1 MKPVFKKTIF
11 NEFVAFSYLQ
21 NNYQIKRLY
30 ALTSKCD
37 CNGNVHWLSERSEQ
51 IMVYALCG
59 FSNFQCIG
67 KRGYITYNS
76 SIYVSIHV
84 SIYVSIYFS
93 I

>member
-1 MKPVFKKTIF
+1 MIENPQKKTIF
-11 NEFVAFSYLQ
+11 NEFVAFSDLQ

-37 CNGNVHWLSERSEQ
+37 CKGNVNWLSERSEQ

-67 KRGYITYNS
+67 EHIFYNG
-76 SIYVSIHV
+76 
-84 SIYVSIYFS
+84 
-93 I
+93 